1 MNHNRPRILCI
12 PDGPDW
18 IFNRHIEALN
28 QYLGELFDFHTIF
41 RFQAYDE
48 STYDLI
54 YPLEFDMVRQEQIL
68 NPAKYITGIRSFVS
82 WADWNFLDLVNYV
95 ANHFQSVHV
104 VSQQLFG
111 IFSPYIPG
119 LSYVTHGVDAT
130 RFSPSKQPTSEAGQL
145 RLGWAGNRNTIVK
158 GFRDFIEPL
167 GDIPGVELVYHGYID
182 HNLPQTDMPGFYDSL
197 DAYVSA
203 SKYEGNN
210 NTLLEAA
217 AMGRPIITTS
227 NGTVPEYLV
236 DEQSALVVE
245 RNLDQLKAAVFR
257 LRDDP
262 GLRQRLGQQARKAIL
277 QGGWDWQV
285 KAEEYRTFFES
296 ALSKTG
302 NAIITA
308 PIVQPSNYH
317 HYASVLEIQFDLERE
332 LRIGYAYRASDLN
345 YTNKHLQEQMTTC
358 EQEREKQK
366 QELIAIKESRT
377 YKLVNRLKDSTV
389 GRWFSRIYRW
399 FVG

>member
-1 MNHNRPRILCI
+1 
-12 PDGPDW
+12 
-18 IFNRHIEALN
+18 
-28 QYLGELFDFHTIF
+28 
-41 RFQAYDE
+41 
-48 STYDLI
+48 
-54 YPLEFDMVRQEQIL
+54 
-68 NPAKYITGIRSFVS
+68 
-82 WADWNFLDLVNYV
+82 
-95 ANHFQSVHV
+95 
-104 VSQQLFG
+104 
-111 IFSPYIPG
+111 
-119 LSYVTHGVDAT
+119 
-130 RFSPSKQPTSEAGQL
+130 
-145 RLGWAGNRNTIVK
+145 
-158 GFRDFIEPL
+158 
-167 GDIPGVELVYHGYID
+167 
-182 HNLPQTDMPGFYDSL
+182 
-197 DAYVSA
+197 
-203 SKYEGNN
+203 
-210 NTLLEAA
+210 LLEAA

-262 GLRQRLGQQARKAIL
+262 GLRQRLGQQAREAIL

-345 YTNKHLQEQMTTC
+345 YINKHLQEQMTTC